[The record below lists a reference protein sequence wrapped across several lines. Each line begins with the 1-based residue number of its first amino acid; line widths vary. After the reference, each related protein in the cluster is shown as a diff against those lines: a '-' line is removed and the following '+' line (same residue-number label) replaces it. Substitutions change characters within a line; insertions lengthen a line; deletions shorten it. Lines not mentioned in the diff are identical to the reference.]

1 MRRDALLVVSGLSLS
16 YGEGSCN
23 STPYFYLLSIVLLSE
38 RDYGEERACS
48 KGVMVETEIKIVEIL
63 FVLVPFLTHTL
74 KKFFFFFLLATF
86 FCLCHCCWTFW
97 TSIFAFH
104 HYWEGPTQ
112 QLHSD
117 LIADVPLRLEETLL
131 SGPACHRNSK
141 APSSRRAYDQL
152 GRREQH
158 MR

>member
-38 RDYGEERACS
+38 RDYGEERACL

-74 KKFFFFFLLATF
+74 KKFFFFSFS
-86 FCLCHCCWTFW
+86 H
-97 TSIFAFH
+97 I
-104 HYWEGPTQ
+104 
-112 QLHSD
+112 
-117 LIADVPLRLEETLL
+117 LL
-131 SGPACHRNSK
+131 SVSLLLNFLDIDICFPSLLRGAHRATTQRLNC
-141 APSSRRAYDQL
+141 
-152 GRREQH
+152 
-158 MR
+158 